1 MKDEG
6 FIRKVSILAIGMSS
20 KGKLNNKDD
29 YIVLNST
36 FSRCFE
42 RKPEYFGNNDF
53 LMPIDCI
60 ISMIIKIAANGDDNL
75 VIYARGGHHLSES
88 RQTLSK
94 GSI

>member
-53 LMPIDCI
+53 LMAIDDI
-60 ISMIIKIAANGDDNL
+60 IFAINN
-75 VIYARGGHHLSES
+75 
-88 RQTLSK
+88 
-94 GSI
+94 